1 MRIGL
6 VVIAAV
12 LGASHLWLG
21 TWMLLNAGE
30 VAKTLAVLKDGG
42 FDLLQDLN
50 VDSWRGDVL
59 FTGSVLVALG
69 FATLLSGLAIAV
81 RWTWAW
87 AVWLAAISLTTIFH
101 MLWLFVDV
109 RRGTQDFA
117 DVALTASIAL
127 LCVLSWRYLMR
138 RTGRAA
144 LSSVSV

>member
-1 MRIGL
+1 MRFGL
-6 VVIAAV
+6 IVIAAV
-12 LGASHLWLG
+12 LGASQLWLG

-30 VAKTLAVLKDGG
+30 MAKTLAVLKGGG

-50 VDSWRGDVL
+50 VDSWQGDFL
-59 FTGSVLVALG
+59 FTGSVLAALG
-69 FATLLSGLAIAV
+69 LATLLSGCAIAV
-81 RWTWAW
+81 RWIWAW

-101 MLWLFVDV
+101 MLWLVVDF

-127 LCVLSWRYLMR
+127 LCVLSWGYLMR
-138 RTGRAA
+138 PTGRAA